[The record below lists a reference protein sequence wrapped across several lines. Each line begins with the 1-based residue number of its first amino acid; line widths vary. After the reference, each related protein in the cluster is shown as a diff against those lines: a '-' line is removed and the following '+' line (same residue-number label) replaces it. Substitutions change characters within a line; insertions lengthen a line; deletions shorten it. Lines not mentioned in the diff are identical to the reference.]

1 MSVEQLGVSG
11 LEQIILLKNVILR
24 SNLCL
29 QLKSLGVM
37 LALRGL
43 VLLKPDF

>member
-1 MSVEQLGVSG
+1 MSVEQLGVSR
-11 LEQIILLKNVILR
+11 LEQIMLLKNVILR

-43 VLLKPDF
+43 ILLKPDF